1 MNTTVLND
9 HTNNITMALN
19 YHTYKKIK
27 DSYLPVLALTPK
39 CMNEH
44 HATNDN
50 PAPAPSPAS
59 LRSQGGSQ
67 VLMATTQQPAMSPAM
82 TTEPT
87 K

>member
-39 CMNEH
+39 YYVWF
-44 HATNDN
+44 AIVADDI
-50 PAPAPSPAS
+50 S
-59 LRSQGGSQ
+59 
-67 VLMATTQQPAMSPAM
+67 
-82 TTEPT
+82 
-87 K
+87 